1 MSTAQALPKRPFPWM
16 LVVGIAITSAI
27 LIWSIQGT
35 KFNLWV
41 LADGMPNVLRF
52 FKGMLPPWPMDFVT
66 GQLIPPM
73 VETIRIALA
82 ASMLGAARAPGS
94 VSREQHRL
102 TKHMGLPDHP

>member
-1 MSTAQALPKRPFPWM
+1 MS
-16 LVVGIAITSAI
+16 VVGTAITAVI

-41 LADGMPNVLRF
+41 LYDGMPNVLRF

-82 ASMLGAARAPGS
+82 ASMLGRDHVVIENVFLPSAARPSATFWAWCSAMPTS
-94 VSREQHRL
+94 
-102 TKHMGLPDHP
+102 